1 MISLDKEKL
10 VKMLSVLKKLTNV
23 LKVLSLKKPW
33 QQYKTYNY
41 HFLSNGLRL
50 KAQNA
55 QITRTNNCFA
65 AVCDKNYRPTIRAKH
80 CYSLTSSNFFPRK
93 LMKFVLQ
100 EALNSSKNNH

>member
-65 AVCDKNYRPTIRAKH
+65 AVCDKTTGQQLGLNIVIHLQAPT
-80 CYSLTSSNFFPRK
+80 FF
-93 LMKFVLQ
+93 Q
-100 EALNSSKNNH
+100 ES